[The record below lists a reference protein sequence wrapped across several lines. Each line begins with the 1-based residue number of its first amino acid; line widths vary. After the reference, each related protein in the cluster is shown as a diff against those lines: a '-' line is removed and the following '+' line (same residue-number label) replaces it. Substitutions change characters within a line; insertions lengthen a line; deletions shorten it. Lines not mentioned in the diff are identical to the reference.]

1 MTLLTP
7 DVAQDAL
14 NSFEGHLKKAVKH
27 LADRKIKPR
36 QSVQKIY
43 NHKWKLPEL
52 FYSNTLNSL
61 LTLGYQ
67 RELVYVYKVFFGRN
81 TEIK

>member
-7 DVAQDAL
+7 DVAQEAL

-52 FYSNTLNSL
+52 FYKQHPKLTPNSRL
-61 LTLGYQ
+61 SKGTGVCIQSFLWEKY
-67 RELVYVYKVFFGRN
+67 
-81 TEIK
+81 

>member
-1 MTLLTP
+1 MHLI
-7 DVAQDAL
+7 AL
-14 NSFEGHLKKAVKH
+14 RDIKKAVKH

-36 QSVQKIY
+36 QSVQKIKTINGNY
-43 NHKWKLPEL
+43 LSCSI
-52 FYSNTLNSL
+52 SNTLNSL